1 MARFAPGDLVYHNYG
16 EVPAVYHERLV
27 LAHVD
32 HLDFVICTP
41 DRDVYTETLDN
52 SNADLVSFH
61 IGGANG
67 ALPPELVGWNVYGFG
82 VLGAREYRNILDEG
96 NRESLAERGRR
107 GLAAPAPPAGP
118 VPAAAPAGGDAV
130 WVLAE
135 MVNGFRIGDEVVLA
149 ANAVMDGDYA
159 LHHMNDGDGKARVV
173 LVSKVK
179 RDDLSTF
186 CEERIQL
193 CRDAEAADHFLQ
205 TGFRPGGAIVV
216 PSLAKY
222 VSEKLH
228 QEGQIMKER
237 RKLRE
242 ERGHGRGRGRGQP
255 GKQNPGRGICRS
267 VKQRCFKRAAVNKR
281 VNLAITALNS
291 LFFGNDSWEVPQT
304 CHDLRALPSPQRDAI
319 QNIIKCVKDAG
330 GPPKGACYSEAL
342 KALRVASNG
351 YFDTAGG
358 VGDTVAMNLQLLSL
372 PSLAGKGVDL
382 ASTLEGKAGEMLR
395 DFESHMLQ
403 HDVNWGAFSQHTEP
417 VKPYSDPQLSQRGF
431 YGDFLARLQQCGILA
446 FSLQPRGRVGA
457 FCVSKKPK
465 EVDGRVVQRQ
475 RLILDCRQTNMLFRA
490 PPLTELGSLS
500 ALSEGYLR
508 PQDDL
513 FIGGADIQDCFY
525 ACKIP
530 PELSRYFCLSQD
542 ITVGEAPVGDFASNR
557 CLGMPYCDNVHVLST
572 DENQCEDGRKQVCA
586 QLRNVG
592 FGVHEEIGNFPIE
605 DVESVG
611 SWNERWRFKRLDPE
625 HWRPR
630 ERSLHYNVFLDHST
644 ARRPEPLAEDSFE
657 YEENPEFPEVPF
669 DMLNPK
675 NWSTAKMGMW
685 RRTSDHIT
693 LKEGKITRTLRGA
706 KPVKVPGVK
715 MNQIK
720 SKEERHLPSRSL
732 GGKIMTQRTLKMAT
746 ALEDGDETSDEAQMS
761 MLERVSVNGPQRRQY
776 ATYLRAFKDF
786 CKEQGLAWLPL
797 SPDAVL
803 ADFCDELFLDVQSAA
818 VGEKTIA
825 AVEFYHI
832 ELKGK
837 LLRAKR
843 ALKGW
848 RKLAP
853 PKSRLPLP
861 RPLAMGIAMIMLARG
876 ERDMALKLLLDFD
889 CYLRP
894 SEGMD
899 LLGKHVIAPVPGT
912 GIQFQKFGVVIRDEE
927 LGQPDKTG
935 IFDNTLHFDNPL
947 TKDWLGPALVKL
959 AKLKLSKAAS
969 KPSKKTRNKRE
980 ANETENDKAVDKR
993 PAPPAPATK
1002 RAKTSSSVSDKG
1014 EACEFLMCLVF
1025 RKPRL
1030 LSY

>member
-1 MARFAPGDLVYHNYG
+1 MDEEEDVVSPGNRILGWMAREMSSAASTGGAGCNFLPPKNRQSPVFCP
-16 EVPAVYHERLV
+16 PAEFHDDR
-27 LAHVD
+27 
-32 HLDFVICTP
+32 C
-41 DRDVYTETLDN
+41 RDV
-52 SNADLVSFH
+52 FP
-61 IGGANG
+61 
-67 ALPPELVGWNVYGFG
+67 LPMMEGE
-82 VLGAREYRNILDEG
+82 ARI
-96 NRESLAERGRR
+96 
-107 GLAAPAPPAGP
+107 
-118 VPAAAPAGGDAV
+118 
-130 WVLAE
+130 
-135 MVNGFRIGDEVVLA
+135 
-149 ANAVMDGDYA
+149 
-159 LHHMNDGDGKARVV
+159 AR
-173 LVSKVK
+173 
-179 RDDLSTF
+179 
-186 CEERIQL
+186 
-193 CRDAEAADHFLQ
+193 
-205 TGFRPGGAIVV
+205 
-216 PSLAKY
+216 
-222 VSEKLH
+222 
-228 QEGQIMKER
+228 
-237 RKLRE
+237 
-242 ERGHGRGRGRGQP
+242 
-255 GKQNPGRGICRS
+255 RGICRS

-403 HDVNWGAFSQHTEP
+403 HDVNWVAFSQHTEP

-542 ITVGEAPVGDFASNR
+542 ITVGEARAITGECLPDWMDGLNDGAVVSPCINVLPMGYSWSFYLVQKLHEQQTLSTLGLKPTQLVIDARPVGDFASNR

-592 FGVHEEIGNFPIE
+592 FGVHEEIGACKIFPTLGGIIKGEVGTINPTPVRLWNLIYGFEYCTKHPVSSDFIQRLLGHAMTVCVLCRPGMSVFRTLYDYSCKGFPPQKLWPSAIRECHNFIGILPLLVGNLRRPWATRVFCSDASPAGYGLLEGNFPIE

-693 LKEGKITRTLRGA
+693 LKEGKAFILGMRRVTRNSALRGHRILYLVDNLA
-706 KPVKVPGVK
+706 LAMSLSKGRSHNFGMLRVCQQYAALALATNTSVRVRWVPSELNLADG
-715 MNQIK
+715 
-720 SKEERHLPSRSL
+720 PSR
-732 GGKIMTQRTLKMAT
+732 
-746 ALEDGDETSDEAQMS
+746 
-761 MLERVSVNGPQRRQY
+761 
-776 ATYLRAFKDF
+776 
-786 CKEQGLAWLPL
+786 
-797 SPDAVL
+797 
-803 ADFCDELFLDVQSAA
+803 
-818 VGEKTIA
+818 GE
-825 AVEFYHI
+825 
-832 ELKGK
+832 
-837 LLRAKR
+837 
-843 ALKGW
+843 
-848 RKLAP
+848 LAP
-853 PKSRLPLP
+853 GSSWEKFAEQRKSIFKGSDPETQDHQNPAWRQTCESSW
-861 RPLAMGIAMIMLARG
+861 G
-876 ERDMALKLLLDFD
+876 E
-889 CYLRP
+889 
-894 SEGMD
+894 
-899 LLGKHVIAPVPGT
+899 
-912 GIQFQKFGVVIRDEE
+912 DE
-927 LGQPDKTG
+927 PD
-935 IFDNTLHFDNPL
+935 
-947 TKDWLGPALVKL
+947 
-959 AKLKLSKAAS
+959 
-969 KPSKKTRNKRE
+969 
-980 ANETENDKAVDKR
+980 
-993 PAPPAPATK
+993 
-1002 RAKTSSSVSDKG
+1002 
-1014 EACEFLMCLVF
+1014 
-1025 RKPRL
+1025 
-1030 LSY
+1030 